1 MWGFMM
7 VVGAV
12 GVKALHRP
20 GLVWFEHPTS
30 IKGRRLWAFLSACLG
45 VGVEGEDEA

>member
-1 MWGFMM
+1 MI

-30 IKGRRLWAFLSACLG
+30 IKGRSPWGYLSACPS
-45 VGVEGEDEA
+45 VGAEGEDEA